1 MIYLILI
8 IYALSEEV
16 NTYNEQRA
24 LINRWEAQQSNRKI
38 VNAYEED
45 FTEN

>member
-8 IYALSEEV
+8 IYTLSEEV

-24 LINRWEAQQSNRKI
+24 LINRQEAQQSNRKI
-38 VNAYEED
+38 VNAYED